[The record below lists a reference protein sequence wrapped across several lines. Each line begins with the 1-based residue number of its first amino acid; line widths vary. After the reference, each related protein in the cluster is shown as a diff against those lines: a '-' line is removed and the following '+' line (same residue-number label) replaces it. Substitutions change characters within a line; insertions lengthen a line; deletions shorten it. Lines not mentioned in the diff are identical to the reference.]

1 MDQTTDFFTIVPYSP
16 AKRAEGGGELLRVVQ
31 PSPEK
36 DASKYFSTEISPT
49 KRRPSAELSSSSPLK
64 KHRQGSLLM
73 LAPGEFRKPFTK

>member
-16 AKRAEGGGELLRVVQ
+16 AKRAEGGELLRVVQ

-64 KHRQGSLLM
+64 KHRQGSLM